1 MKFKFILLFLIA
13 SFFYSFQTFAQEV
26 KVSGTVINSNENV
39 PVNKAVV
46 AFLSPGDSTLIS
58 FTRSDAEGK
67 FSLKVPKGSYIMMTS
82 QPYFADL
89 LVDVTL
95 DGDKSFPSIKLL
107 SKATLLQ
114 EVIVKTG
121 TPFRIKGDT
130 TIYTADSFKVSAN
143 ANVEELL
150 KKLPGIQVDKD
161 GKIKAM
167 GENVEKVLVDG
178 EEFFGDDPGMTIKNL
193 RADGVKEVQVFDK
206 KSEQSEFTGID
217 DGNTKK
223 TINLKL
229 KEEAKKGY
237 FGKVDIAGGP
247 QKHIDNRYN
256 TNLMFSSFRGKRK
269 FSSYLLNGNTN
280 QDGLSWQ
287 DEQKYGGG
295 EGFSMPEDG
304 GVVFMM
310 GGSSNT
316 DDEPYVDPQNGYMY
330 NLNGGLLYSNKW
342 NDKNSLNL
350 TPKFNQQ
357 IYDNYKTSYTRTQIG
372 DSTINQNSTENS
384 HVNRYNIKVRGI
396 WDMKIDSASTLKIT
410 ANTNF
415 YHTESSGLVQS
426 ISTGNTGTLKNTSDK
441 NVYTKSDKAALSG
454 NAIYK
459 HKFKKERRTIS
470 LTADWKNLENDGRTI
485 LSSVNQSY
493 FNGQPAGGQVLN
505 QTKNYKTSTTTFTG
519 NVVYTEPLGKE
530 LSLEL
535 GYQVI
540 FNNGTNDQVTM
551 GYTPSTQ
558 KYDHQI
564 DSLTNNFKQRI
575 VQNIPSAKLNF
586 ANKKWKV
593 NAGLGLGFTDFRLE
607 DITMNK
613 NYNRN
618 YTNFFPNANIAYTYK
633 PNKTIRL
640 SYQGSTTQPT
650 INQLQPLRNNDDYYN
665 QYKGNP
671 DLKPSFRNNINLSH
685 SSYNFLSNVW
695 NYQALNVAFTNN
707 AITNNRIINVDSG
720 KTIIQPINTDGS
732 LMVSFFGGVGF
743 KIKKLDL
750 QVTIQPS
757 LNYFRFTDVINNKK
771 SVSQTFT
778 PGLTFSLNKAK
789 ANKYDL
795 SLWNTF
801 SYNKNTTEEN
811 NQKTDYHSNTFNF
824 SGTLYI
830 QKVWSIVTDYNYNYQ
845 QKTFGGSDDISYHI
859 LNAKLQRTFKD
870 NEFTAYVSVNDILN
884 QNIGLTRNF
893 SGNTYREVRNERLQ
907 RYFMVGFTWN
917 FKNKSATAK

>member
-1 MKFKFILLFLIA
+1 MKFKFILLFLCA
-13 SFFYSFQTFAQEV
+13 SFFYTFQSFAQTV

-46 AFLSPGDSTLIS
+46 ALLSPADSILVT
-58 FTRSDAEGK
+58 FTRTDADGR
-67 FSLKVPKGSYIMMTS
+67 FQLSAPKGQYIMMTS

-89 LVDVTL
+89 LEDVNL
-95 DGDKSFPSIKLL
+95 DADKNFSSIKLL

-167 GENVEKVLVDG
+167 GENVAKVLVDG

-217 DGNTKK
+217 DGQTKK

-237 FGKVDIAGGP
+237 FGKVDLAGGP
-247 QKHIDNRYN
+247 MEHIDNRYN
-256 TNLMFSSFRGKRK
+256 SNLMFSSFKGKRK
-269 FSSYLLNGNTN
+269 FSAFLLNGNTG

-287 DEQKYGGG
+287 DEQKFGSSEGISIMDDGGG
-295 EGFSMPEDG
+295 IMIFQ
-304 GVVFMM
+304 
-310 GGSSNT
+310 GGSS

-357 IYDNYKTSYTRTQIG
+357 IYDNFKKTYVRTQIG
-372 DSTINQNSTENS
+372 DSTMNQNASENS
-384 HVNRYNIKVRGI
+384 HVNRYNVKVRGI
-396 WDMKIDSASTLKIT
+396 WDMKIDSANTLKIT
-410 ANTNF
+410 ANTNL
-415 YHTESSGLVQS
+415 YHTESQTASNS
-426 ISTGNTGTLKNTSDK
+426 ITTGGNGTLKNTSDK
-441 NVYTKSDKAALSG
+441 NVISKSDKAALSG
-454 NAIYK
+454 NLIYK
-459 HKFKKERRTIS
+459 HKFKKDRRTIS
-470 LTADWKNLENDGRTI
+470 LTADWKQLNSDGFNI

-505 QTKNYKTSTTTFTG
+505 QTKNYKTTTSSLTG

-535 GYQVI
+535 GYQVN
-540 FNNGTNDQVTM
+540 FNNGTNDQITM
-551 GYTPSTQ
+551 GYTPATQ
-558 KYDHQI
+558 KYDRPI

-575 VQNIPSAKLNF
+575 VQNIPSAKINF

-593 NAGLGLGFTDFRLE
+593 NVGLGLGFTDFLLE

-618 YTNFFPNANIAYTYK
+618 YTNFFPNANASYTYK
-633 PNKTIRL
+633 ANKTIRL

-671 DLKPSFRNNINLSH
+671 DLKPSFRNNLSLSH
-685 SSYNFLSNVW
+685 SSYNFLTNIW
-695 NYQALNVAFTNN
+695 NYQALNISFTNN
-707 AITNNRIINVDSG
+707 AITNNRVVNVDSG

-732 LMVSFFGGVGF
+732 LMVSFYGGVGF
-743 KIKKLDL
+743 KLKKLDI
-750 QVTIQPS
+750 QVTLQPNLS
-757 LNYFRFTDVINNKK
+757 YFKFTDVINNKK
-771 SVSQTFT
+771 SVSKTIT
-778 PGLTFSLNKAK
+778 PGMTLSLSKSK
-789 ANKYDL
+789 ANKYDFNI
-795 SLWNTF
+795 WNSFT
-801 SYNKNTTEEN
+801 YNSNTTEQN
-811 NQKTDYHSNTFNF
+811 NQKTDYYTNQFNF
-824 SGTLYI
+824 SGTVYI
-830 QKVWSIVTDYNYNYQ
+830 HKVWSIVTDYNYNFQ
-845 QKTFGGSDDISYHI
+845 QKTFGSDEDISFHI

-870 NEFTAYVSVNDILN
+870 NEFTAYISANDILN
-884 QNIGLTRNF
+884 QNIGLTRSF
-893 SGNTYREVRNERLQ
+893 SGNTYREVSNERLQ